1 MATKRVNIDIVAK
14 DKSQQA
20 LNKVRGN
27 LDGVK
32 KAVFNVR
39 NALAGLGAGLVIRN
53 LVNTGKEIEG
63 LQVRL
68 KFLFGSVEEGAKAF
82 DKMAE
87 FASRVP
93 FSLQEIQAGS
103 GNLAVVAKDADELA
117 NLMEITGNVAAA
129 TGLDF
134 RTTAEQIQRSFS
146 AGIGAADL
154 FRDRGVRAMLGFKAG
169 ATVSIEETQEAFEN
183 IFGNG
188 GKFAGTTDALAQT
201 LEGTL
206 SMIGDKVFTFKKTL
220 LDAGFFAQLK
230 KEFGDLDK
238 FLQDNA
244 KTLDDVAIKIG
255 KGMAEAV
262 KFLADAVV
270 FVKNNFDSF
279 VLVLEGLIALKV
291 AKVLF
296 GIQTAIAG
304 MTISM
309 NAFNVATKKNII
321 FASISTFVAGMGLL
335 IHKFKQFKNEMNE
348 QNQIIL
354 DNTSTITDYKNAIT
368 ELTNKIADMENLG
381 KVIDENNT
389 PITALKATLELLNE
403 EMEALKE
410 VINETS
416 NSTAALGKSLH
427 GDFHTILKEGT
438 KTLKEYTDGLVDM
451 NIQQARLEDR
461 QFGMSER
468 DKDLVKEHTKFLN
481 LQKETL
487 STINDHMRVRNKL
500 TAEQAGLFTV
510 DAIVEELKK
519 EEQQYN
525 RMMQVYQEHAMQR
538 KRLSLETFRDEREQ
552 AKNNFHKMLDD
563 ALEFNH
569 KKAQL
574 EKQAKEHAI
583 SEGRSALQILAG
595 MNRTAFAAFKAVRI
609 AEATIDTYRAATAAF
624 AKFGGFPLGAIAAA
638 ASVAKGLALVAQI
651 KSTNFRAGGGSV
663 NKDQAYMVGEK
674 GAEMFVPSGSGKIVP
689 NHQLSNGKPVTV
701 NFNINTVDARGFNEL
716 LVNSRGLIVNMINSA
731 VNEKGKMAIV

>member
-53 LVNTGKEIEG
+53 IVNTGKEIEG

-169 ATVSIEETQEAFEN
+169 ATVSIDETVKRFEQV
-183 IFGNG
+183 FGAG
-188 GKFAGTTDALAQT
+188 GEFGGTTEALAQT

-220 LDAGFFAQLK
+220 LDAGFFAELK
-230 KEFGDLDK
+230 NQFGDLDQ

-244 KTLDDVAIKIG
+244 ETLDELAIAIG
-255 KGMAEAV
+255 KG
-262 KFLADAVV
+262 LADAVRISADAIIFIKDNFNL
-270 FVKNNFDSF
+270 FVETIKLLISF
-279 VLVLEGLIALKV
+279 KV
-291 AKVLF
+291 AGIFIGLAGGILKANSAMLLF
-296 GIQTAIAG
+296 NATIKRNLFIAGAAIVISQFDKILDMLGKLPSDFDNASAAIAH
-304 MTISM
+304 
-309 NAFNVATKKNII
+309 N
-321 FASISTFVAGMGLL
+321 
-335 IHKFKQFKNEMNE
+335 NE
-348 QNQIIL
+348 QINHYTKQLSLANSHLEQLKKQYGENTKIKEHQDQIKDASDL
-354 DNTSTITDYKNAIT
+354 
-368 ELTNKIADMENLG
+368 
-381 KVIDENNT
+381 VQ
-389 PITALKATLELLNE
+389 
-403 EMEALKE
+403 
-410 VINETS
+410 
-416 NSTAALGKSLH
+416 
-427 GDFHTILKEGT
+427 
-438 KTLKEYTDGLVDM
+438 EYTDKLKELKALNDDIFKDSYPVY
-451 NIQQARLEDR
+451 EDR
-461 QFGMSER
+461 ILRLVGAIKKET
-468 DKDLVKEHTKFLN
+468 DAVKKNTDTKKDLNHDYLN
-481 LQKETL
+481 ETL
-487 STINDHMRVRNKL
+487 DEFRKEL
-500 TAEQAGLFTV
+500 
-510 DAIVEELKK
+510 EEEKKK
-519 EEQQYN
+519 EEEINKILQENRLKGIQIFHDMQQEKERIYN
-525 RMMQVYQEHAMQR
+525 ES
-538 KRLSLETFRDEREQ
+538 KILEINNENEKAKKLREIN
-552 AKNNFHKMLDD
+552 KNNFHKMLDD
-563 ALEFNH
+563 ALKFESE
-569 KKAQL
+569 KARL
-574 EKQAKEHAI
+574 REEGKQHAI
-583 SEGRSALQILAG
+583 SESRSALEELSKV
-595 MNRTAFAAFKAVRI
+595 NRTAFQAFKAVRI
-609 AEATIDTYRAATAAF
+609 AEATINAYKGASMALATYPPPF
-624 AKFGGFPLGAIAAA
+624 SFIAAA

-651 KSTNFRAGGGSV
+651 KSSNFRAGGGSV

-716 LVNSRGLIVNMINSA
+716 LVNSRGVIINMINSA